1 MFTRLDSERNAKVMK
16 KAVNERRL
24 HSEKYKV
31 ITLSGH
37 SREQGRTASEVSE
50 VSVNI
55 SVSFWIN
62 RLVQKK

>member
-31 ITLSGH
+31 SKLSGH
-37 SREQGRTASEVSE
+37 YREQGCTASG

-55 SVSFWIN
+55 SVSFSM
-62 RLVQKK
+62 